1 MMLEIDTPT
10 FPLII
15 YVYYSWKEFKSQDLP
30 EPIGRIAQTSWP
42 RRTRF
47 KQIFFSYHEKI
58 PHRGNARLHCC
69 QQLRCPRYSITDVSL
84 PPYRILHQCH
94 QCSSVNRRCNNRPI
108 RGYTG
113 IQKNRRITEEPF
125 FKNVYRRSL
134 ALAPTHPP
142 FPPRRFSGVLFYSLP
157 TDSHTLLSERLQ
169 QAEVTRVVMSYI
181 TYIHTCFIYLESYT
195 INTIS
200 TISK

>member
-1 MMLEIDTPT
+1 MILEIDTPT

-108 RGYTG
+108 RGSGAYSPLGLGKFLDFNSPQSPFLGFRVIQTG
-113 IQKNRRITEEPF
+113 YWPDF
-125 FKNVYRRSL
+125 SL
-134 ALAPTHPP
+134 ES
-142 FPPRRFSGVLFYSLP
+142 FIF
-157 TDSHTLLSERLQ
+157 
-169 QAEVTRVVMSYI
+169 I
-181 TYIHTCFIYLESYT
+181 KIYLFIKNLADFRKTVETGVDPHLKSQGP
-195 INTIS
+195 
-200 TISK
+200 